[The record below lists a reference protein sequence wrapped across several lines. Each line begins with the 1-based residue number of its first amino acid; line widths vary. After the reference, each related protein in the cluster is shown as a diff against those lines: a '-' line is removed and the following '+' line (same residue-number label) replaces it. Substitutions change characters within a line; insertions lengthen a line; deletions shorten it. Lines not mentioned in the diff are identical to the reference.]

1 MPLDRAPDRAV
12 VHASSSRAIQGHLQ
26 ELPWGFWGGFMGCSG
41 LPATS
46 SDGFGP
52 WLVAGSL
59 YSAPQHQAAHGMQM
73 SVDTVSPSLR
83 GYRCVHICCWP
94 TFKILNLARE
104 RGLWSYS
111 CIWSYSE
118 HRGEEAPADS
128 CSCRHRS
135 LPSCCSHRC
144 VTISCKLRDKLR
156 VDVL

>member
-1 MPLDRAPDRAV
+1 MKLPQKPPGSSWRCPWIARQIVQSCTRAPRFD
-12 VHASSSRAIQGHLQ
+12 
-26 ELPWGFWGGFMGCSG
+26 PW
-41 LPATS
+41 LVAEH
-46 SDGFGP
+46 DGFGP
-52 WLVAGSL
+52 WLVAGSV

-118 HRGEEAPADS
+118 HRGEEAAADS